1 MTKLIIF
8 IHQDSG
14 DSGKL
19 FKKAVDQ
26 VDKDVSFEL
35 YQDFTS
41 FEAHLLRTGKFSKQ
55 TLYIL
60 FVDSKARLN
69 KLMTFINLLDG
80 RRLLIVGPD
89 KKPETTSKMLK
100 LFPRFLTYL
109 QSDYDDFCAVI
120 KKMISREEEVPSE

>member
-1 MTKLIIF
+1 MVKLIIF

-35 YQDFTS
+35 YQDFAD
-41 FEAHLLRTGKFSKQ
+41 FEAHLLRSGKFNIR
-55 TLYIL
+55 TFYIL

-69 KLMTFINLLDG
+69 KLTTFINLLDG
-80 RRLLIVGPD
+80 RRLLVVGPD
-89 KKPETTSKMLK
+89 EKRETKSKVLK
-100 LFPRFLTYL
+100 LFPRFFTHI
-109 QSDYDDFCAVI
+109 QDNYDDLCAVI
-120 KKMISREEEVPSE
+120 KKMIRREEEMTGG